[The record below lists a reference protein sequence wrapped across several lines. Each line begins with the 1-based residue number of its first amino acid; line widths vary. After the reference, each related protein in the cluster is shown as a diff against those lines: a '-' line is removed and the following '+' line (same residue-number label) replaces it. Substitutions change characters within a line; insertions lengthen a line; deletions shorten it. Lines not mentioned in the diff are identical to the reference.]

1 LILDQLYK
9 EFIQRRPLVRSAFF
23 FSILFLITISC
34 SSTSDLA
41 TVNTQKVDY
50 SLIFVVHADANYL
63 YHENGKAKKADEEA
77 LVHAKEIAKAAK
89 HGEVFIFHQKP
100 ERKAF
105 LFFPKKDRQYYQYRN
120 GVLIDKENYSPKNG
134 GLTKESE
141 IYKSHSANN
150 PSHKTYFAYFGH
162 EIPTFPGRT
171 YHHSSVDAEF
181 NSTIFAD
188 QVRNFSSDI
197 ALTILSTCNNGNP
210 LMMNSLQ
217 EVTDV
222 VIASPQNLHL
232 SYLNADKFNL
242 LESDPTIETMSL
254 ADSIAADSFAELSS
268 LQTMVTV
275 AIYDLDE
282 ISDYITSF
290 NESYQEHLKFVE
302 AKPLFTNNEDCNNI
316 GDLEST
322 LRTKGVTTFYKP
334 AAFGR
339 KARNSS
345 HSGWGCKE

>member
-1 LILDQLYK
+1 M
-9 EFIQRRPLVRSAFF
+9 RSAFF
-23 FSILFLITISC
+23 FSILFLISVSC
-34 SSTSDLA
+34 SSTHDLA
-41 TVNTQKVDY
+41 TVNSQKVDY

-63 YHENGKAKKADEEA
+63 YHENGKAQKVNQEA
-77 LVHAKEIAKAAK
+77 LRQAQEVAKAAK

-120 GVLIDKENYSPKNG
+120 GVLVAKENYSPENG

-141 IYKSHSANN
+141 IYTTLSANS
-150 PSHKTYFAYFGH
+150 PSQKTYFTYFGH

-171 YHHSSVDAEF
+171 YHHSSADAEF

-188 QVRNFSSDI
+188 QLRDFSSNI

-210 LMMNSLQ
+210 LMMNSLK

-232 SYLNADKFNL
+232 SYLSADKFNL
-242 LESDPTIETMSL
+242 LESDPTIETSSL

-282 ISDYITSF
+282 ISDYVTSF
-290 NESYQEHLKFVE
+290 NESYQEHLRFVE
-302 AKPLFTNNEDCNNI
+302 AKPLFTNNEDCKNI
-316 GDLEST
+316 GGLEST
-322 LRTKGVTTFYKP
+322 LSTKGVKTFYKP

-339 KARNSS
+339 KARNAT